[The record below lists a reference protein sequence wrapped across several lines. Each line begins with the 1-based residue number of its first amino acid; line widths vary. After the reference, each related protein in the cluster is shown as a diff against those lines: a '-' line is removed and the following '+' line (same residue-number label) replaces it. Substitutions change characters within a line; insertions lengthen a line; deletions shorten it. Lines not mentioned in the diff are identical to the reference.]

1 MTSIVNGFKVQ
12 KSTKTSYDT
21 GQPCDCFSCTAFT
34 SNRQCDQTDGMADW
48 EYGHEACCFTC
59 PNKRQCAKPDPKE
72 CFIGIDSHQRDP
84 VTHVTW
90 NGKGPNLRCVFD
102 VDKINTM
109 DQIDNFKQTFGIHG
123 DYNAIVANYCQQS
136 SSTCITDPDTGKSMT
151 KCSRLKS
158 TGKDGEL
165 CRGWFNQQPKAI
177 QDTVV
182 QNYCTVNNTPD
193 CKCVNRAQQDVYKSL
208 KVGKVINDGCW
219 YTPCA
224 NPQSYL
230 QTTDVEA
237 PSCPDNFCDV
247 IYNIVKD
254 RDVTIDNIKNDVNCV
269 FQPPPKPPPKPPI
282 VPPPK
287 PPIVPPPKP
296 PIVPPQP
303 MPQPT
308 PKPPIVPPPK
318 PPIVPP
324 PKPPPKPPI
333 VPPQPMPQP
342 TPKPPQPPTPKPPV
356 FPPLNKNYLLFA
368 FAGLLVALLLF
379 KSSREV
385 LWHHKILSLLLLVLL
400 GVNAYGLQKFLN
412 EKF

>member
-1 MTSIVNGFKVQ
+1 
-12 KSTKTSYDT
+12 
-21 GQPCDCFSCTAFT
+21 
-34 SNRQCDQTDGMADW
+34 
-48 EYGHEACCFTC
+48 
-59 PNKRQCAKPDPKE
+59 
-72 CFIGIDSHQRDP
+72 
-84 VTHVTW
+84 
-90 NGKGPNLRCVFD
+90 
-102 VDKINTM
+102 M

-182 QNYCTVNNTPD
+182 QNYCTINNTPD

-230 QTTDVEA
+230 QTTDVET

-247 IYNIVKD
+247 IYNIAKD

-269 FQPPPKPPPKPPI
+269 FQPTPKPPI
-282 VPPPK
+282 VPT
-287 PPIVPPPKP
+287 PKP

-303 MPQPT
+303 TPKPPIMPPQPTPKPPIMPPQPT
-308 PKPPIVPPPK
+308 PKPPIVPPQPT
-318 PPIVPP
+318 
-324 PKPPPKPPI
+324 PKPPI
-333 VPPQPMPQP
+333 VPPQP
-342 TPKPPQPPTPKPPV
+342 TPNPPIVPPV
-356 FPPLNKNYLLFA
+356 FPPLNKNYLLFV

-379 KSSREV
+379 KPSRDV
-385 LWHHKILSLLLLVLL
+385 LWHHKILSLILLVIL

-412 EKF
+412 ENKF